1 LKHSFCAFPLLDKL
15 SKRMR
20 SEMKRT
26 KLSLVKQDKGFFYLR
41 PMQTF
46 ADKIIAY
53 NAQLEYTG
61 SLPDGIQIMNPFK
74 ERAAQ
79 EYSHQFY
86 KKYYDDMQSRQLILG
101 INPGRFG
108 GGITG
113 IPFTDPKRLAD
124 VCGIPYTGEKAHEP
138 SSVFVYEVIEAMG
151 GPEAFY
157 QQFYINSLCPLGFT
171 KSTPAGKVVNYNY
184 YDSKELTAA
193 VYDFIIQNIQQHIEM
208 GLRTD
213 TVFCLGTGQN
223 YTFLNKLNQKMGF
236 FGNIVPLDHPRFVMQ
251 YRAKRKGEYVEK
263 YRELLMG

>member
-1 LKHSFCAFPLLDKL
+1 
-15 SKRMR
+15 
-20 SEMKRT
+20 
-26 KLSLVKQDKGFFYLR
+26 
-41 PMQTF
+41 MQTF

-74 ERAAQ
+74 APAAL
-79 EYSHQFY
+79 EYSHLFY
-86 KKYYDDMQSRQLILG
+86 KKYYDDAQPRRLILG

-171 KSTPAGKVVNYNY
+171 KSAPAGKVVNYNY

-193 VYDFIIQNIQQHIEM
+193 VYDFIIQNIQQHIAM

-223 YTFLNKLNQKMGF
+223 YEFLDKLNQKMGF

-251 YRAKRKGEYVEK
+251 YRAKRKAEYVEK
-263 YRELLMG
+263 YRELLTKPV